1 MVLLHAWEHGEAP
14 PRIST
19 ELDVLVDVQVV
30 TGGTQALA
38 RTQLLPVPTP
48 TRRGLVP
55 RPSLPGALVVKAA
68 AVGIDDAP
76 RAQRDDPVFL
86 LALVDDPLDLA
97 GDLTPGD
104 RERIR
109 SRSELADSSEGAWR
123 ALTPEQ
129 ADRSRAALRIPSNW

>member
-1 MVLLHAWEHGEAP
+1 MVLMHAGEHGEAP

-19 ELDVLVDVQVV
+19 DLDVPVDVQVV
-30 TGGTQALA
+30 TGGTQAPA

-55 RPSLPGALVVKAA
+55 RPSLPGALVVKAD
-68 AVGIDDAP
+68 AVGVDDAP
-76 RAQRDDPVFL
+76 QAQQEDFVVL
-86 LALVDDPLDLA
+86 LALVDDPFDLA

-109 SRSELADSSEGAWR
+109 SRSELAHSSEAVWR

-129 ADRSRAALRIPSNW
+129 ADRATAALRILWNW